1 MFEIIFFFIMA
12 SNVIKIYNFD
22 NRITLNKKIKFCL
35 QGLLHTNIA
44 IFKDLAI
51 WVSSQNKFS
60 SIKEL
65 FVSVYLDLF
74 IQDSKL
80 K

>member
-1 MFEIIFFFIMA
+1 MA

-51 WVSSQNKFS
+51 
-60 SIKEL
+60 
-65 FVSVYLDLF
+65 
-74 IQDSKL
+74 
-80 K
+80 